1 MTMIKMTIRII
12 ILHKTNLKMHFKKLN
27 VSLAGLKSSNISKIK
42 KNNSKDW
49 TFLSFRKIISTLN

>member
-1 MTMIKMTIRII
+1 MYLVNGQSMEY
-12 ILHKTNLKMHFKKLN
+12 LKMHFKKLN